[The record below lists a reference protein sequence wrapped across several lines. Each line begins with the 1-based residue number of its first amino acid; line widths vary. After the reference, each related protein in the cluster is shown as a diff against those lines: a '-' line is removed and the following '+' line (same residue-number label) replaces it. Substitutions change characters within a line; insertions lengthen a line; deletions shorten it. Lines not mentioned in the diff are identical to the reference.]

1 MVKRLRVLAVAYAC
15 NPDRGSEFGVGW
27 GWVKA
32 ISENHDVT
40 VITADFNASDIERYR
55 RDRLDCGQLN
65 PRFIYVKNRAWHY
78 RPHGLWLAIENSAAK
93 PIMNLAYQ
101 GWLHSALQIA
111 RFEIEQNPYDLV
123 HLITY
128 VGWRFPGKFYQLGI
142 PFVWGPIGGLMNM
155 PRRLFPALGI
165 KGAIYYSGRN
175 LINTLQVHMLRGP
188 RKALRQSHGAVIA
201 ATPDIRAAL
210 LRHFDAPSQIICEVG
225 LPELSPGRTRRRM
238 NDEPLRICW
247 SGLHIPRKALPLL
260 LHAVARLPPAL
271 RYRLEI
277 LGDGPCNRA
286 WRRLSKRLGVGQNCH
301 WRGQLPRELALEV
314 MKGCHV
320 FVITSLEELTST
332 VAVEAIALG
341 LPIVCLDHCG
351 FADLVTSSCGI
362 KIPTVSVRTIVAGLA
377 DALISLYNNEDL
389 RNKLAQ
395 GALVRSQAYSWRSKM
410 TALEEVYRTAI
421 GTGERSMSS
430 ISAGG
435 SNPVSHV
442 AQSAARWPCI
452 ASELEHR
459 SE

>member
-1 MVKRLRVLAVAYAC
+1 MKRLRVLAIAYAC

-40 VITADFNASDIERYR
+40 VITADFNANDIERYR
-55 RDRLDCGQLN
+55 RDRLDSEEPNL
-65 PRFIYVKNRAWHY
+65 RFIYVKNRAWHY

-93 PIMNLAYQ
+93 PVMNLAYQ
-101 GWLHSALQIA
+101 AWLDSALQIA
-111 RFEIEQNPYDLV
+111 RCETEQDSYDLV

-155 PRRLFPALGI
+155 PRHLFPALGI
-165 KGAIYYSGRN
+165 KGAIYYAGRN
-175 LINTLQVHMLRGP
+175 LINTLQIHLLRGP

-201 ATPDIRAAL
+201 ATPDIRKAL
-210 LRHFDAPSQIICEVG
+210 LRHFNAQSQIICEVG
-225 LPELSPGRTRRRM
+225 LPELTHGKTCPRL

-260 LHAVARLPPAL
+260 LHAVARLPPDL

-277 LGDGPCNRA
+277 LGDGPSSGA
-286 WRRLSKRLGVGQNCH
+286 WRKLAKRLRVGQNCH
-301 WRGQLPRELALEV
+301 WRGQLSRDLALEA

-362 KIPTVSVRTIVAGLA
+362 KIPPVSVQKIVAGLA
-377 DALISLYNNEDL
+377 DALVSLYSNEDL
-389 RNKLAQ
+389 RSELAE
-395 GALVRSQAYSWRSKM
+395 GAAVRSRAYSWQSKM

-421 GTGERSMSS
+421 GTGERSF
-430 ISAGG
+430 SAPPATNAIR
-435 SNPVSHV
+435 S
-442 AQSAARWPCI
+442 Q
-452 ASELEHR
+452 HR
-459 SE
+459 RLSGFESQ

>member
-1 MVKRLRVLAVAYAC
+1 MKRLHVLAVAYAC

-27 GWVKA
+27 GWAKA

-55 RDRLDCGQLN
+55 RDRLAGDKFNL
-65 PRFIYVKNRAWHY
+65 RFIYVKNRPWHY

-93 PIMNLAYQ
+93 PVMNLAYQ
-101 GWLHSALQIA
+101 DWLHSALKIA
-111 RFEIEQNPYDLV
+111 RCETEQEPYDLV

-175 LINTLQVHMLRGP
+175 LINTLQIHLLRGP
-188 RKALRQSHGAVIA
+188 RKALRQAHGAVIA

-210 LRHFDAPSQIICEVG
+210 LRYFEAPSQVICEVG
-225 LPELSPGRTRRRM
+225 LPELNPGRACRRT

-247 SGLHIPRKALPLL
+247 SGLHIPRKALSLL
-260 LHAVARLPPAL
+260 LRAVARLPPDL

-277 LGDGPCNRA
+277 LGDGPSSRA
-286 WRRLSKRLGVGQNCH
+286 WRRLAKRLGVGRNCH
-301 WRGQLPRELALEV
+301 WHGQLPRELALEV
-314 MKGCHV
+314 MRGCHV

-351 FADLVTSSCGI
+351 FADLVTDKCGI
-362 KIPTVSVRTIVAGLA
+362 KIHIESLSQVIGDFAEALKRLSQNEHLRLQLA
-377 DALISLYNNEDL
+377 
-389 RNKLAQ
+389 R
-395 GALVRSQAYSWRSKM
+395 GALRRSKDYSWKSKM
-410 TALEEVYRTAI
+410 GALNELY
-421 GTGERSMSS
+421 SM
-430 ISAGG
+430 
-435 SNPVSHV
+435 
-442 AQSAARWPCI
+442 AATRN
-452 ASELEHR
+452 
-459 SE
+459 